1 MATGACAKPGQT
13 TTTTRIKMKSTHYKT
28 VLCLVL
34 TFFLHGDSFGQQSV
48 QDPEGNYLVCEK
60 MPEIEGGL
68 KALQK
73 KIRYPLQAKS
83 LGVQGVVYV
92 QFIVNT
98 KGEIETPT
106 IIRKLGAGC
115 DEEALRVLKK
125 TKFTPGYDKGK
136 AVKVRFTLPVRFM
149 L

>member
-1 MATGACAKPGQT
+1 MKQMNKT
-13 TTTTRIKMKSTHYKT
+13 TVFTITAFL
-28 VLCLVL
+28 LCYGLVY
-34 TFFLHGDSFGQQSV
+34 GQQSV
-48 QDPEGNYLVCEK
+48 KDQEGNYLVCEK
-60 MPEIEGGL
+60 MPEIKGGL
-68 KALQK
+68 KTLQK

-92 QFIVNT
+92 QFIVNEEG
-98 KGEIETPT
+98 KVEKP
-106 IIRKLGAGC
+106 IIIKKLGAGC

-125 TKFTPGYDKGK
+125 VKFTPGYDKGK

>member
-1 MATGACAKPGQT
+1 MKQMNKT
-13 TTTTRIKMKSTHYKT
+13 TAFTISAFL
-28 VLCLVL
+28 LCYGLVY
-34 TFFLHGDSFGQQSV
+34 GQQSV
-48 QDPEGNYLVCEK
+48 KDQEGNYLVCEK
-60 MPEIEGGL
+60 MPEIKGGL

-92 QFIVNT
+92 QFIVNEEG
-98 KGEIETPT
+98 KVEKP
-106 IIRKLGAGC
+106 IIIKKLGAGC

-125 TKFTPGYDKGK
+125 VKFTPGYDKGK

>member
-1 MATGACAKPGQT
+1 
-13 TTTTRIKMKSTHYKT
+13 MKHMNKIT
-28 VLCLVL
+28 VFTIAAFLLCYGLVY
-34 TFFLHGDSFGQQSV
+34 GQQSV
-48 QDPEGNYLVCEK
+48 KDQEGNYLVCEK
-60 MPEIEGGL
+60 MPEIKGGL
-68 KALQK
+68 KTLQK

-92 QFIVNT
+92 QFIVNEEG
-98 KGEIETPT
+98 KVEKP
-106 IIRKLGAGC
+106 IIIKKLGAGC

-125 TKFTPGYDKGK
+125 VKFTPGYDKGK